1 MIAYPAKKSNFWY
14 EIRDTGT
21 RIYLVFKSH
30 LKNNC
35 DFINRHFQQKIRGVR
50 IPLSNEGKEVIVSE
64 IGLTNI
70 VDVEELFQC
79 KLVINPQNKD
89 LTVLAGKDRIDAIK
103 F

>member
-1 MIAYPAKKSNFWY
+1 M
-14 EIRDTGT
+14 
-21 RIYLVFKSH
+21 
-30 LKNNC
+30 
-35 DFINRHFQQKIRGVR
+35 R
-50 IPLSNEGKEVIVSE
+50 IPLSKEGKEVIVSE